1 LSRVVTED
9 TWHRVLERI
18 ALKVNNRSFKTW
30 FAPTRLV
37 NENDGGLTVLV
48 PNDWFAEWLR
58 SNYLGLIE
66 DALKEIERPG
76 ISVDFV
82 PETQDTGRRPPTVAS
97 AGGNGAGSNGNRSAQ
112 TPVSRPK
119 TNGSNGDSSRPW
131 LNPRYTFDTFVVSSC
146 NQFAH
151 AAAMAV
157 AEQPAGAY
165 NPLYIYGGVGLGK
178 THLMQAIGNEVVA
191 RGNGHGMRMRYIS
204 SEQFMNELINSI
216 RFEKTDEFRARYR
229 NVDLLLI
236 DDIQFLAGKERT
248 QEEFFHTFN
257 SLYDSQ
263 KQIVITSDVPP
274 RDIPTLEERLRSRFE
289 WGLMA
294 DMQPPDLETKV
305 AILRKKAEAEGARVP
320 DDVTL
325 FIASSS
331 KSNIRE
337 LEGALI
343 RVIAYASMSGRE
355 VTLDLAKETLRHLLT
370 PEAPKITVEGI
381 QKLVA
386 TYYNLK
392 VSELKSKNN
401 SPQVSF
407 PRQIAMFLCKQVTG
421 CSLPEIGKRF
431 GGKHHSTV
439 IHAINKIEQKRL
451 KEKEFDR
458 LIQNFLNNLK

>member
-1 LSRVVTED
+1 LRRATPN
-9 TWHRVLERI
+9 TWDRVLDKIE
-18 ALKVNNRSFKTW
+18 AKVNSRSFQTW
-30 FAPTRLV
+30 FKPTRLV
-37 NENDGGLTVLV
+37 AEDAASLTVEV
-48 PNDWFAEWLR
+48 PNSWFAEWLR
-58 SNYLGLIE
+58 SNYSALIT
-66 DALKEIERPG
+66 DALREIQRPG
-76 ISVDFV
+76 VAVEFQ
-82 PETQDTGRRPPTVAS
+82 PETLEAPAAEVPAAVTEAEAHVAPTVTANGIPGP
-97 AGGNGAGSNGNRSAQ
+97 AGNG
-112 TPVSRPK
+112 T
-119 TNGSNGDSSRPW
+119 W

-157 AEQPAGAY
+157 AEQPARAY

-178 THLMQAIGNEVVA
+178 THLMQAIGNHA
-191 RGNGHGMRMRYIS
+191 DGKLNRQRMRYIS

-229 NVDLLLI
+229 DVDLLLI

-257 SLYDSQ
+257 ALYDSQ

-274 RDIPTLEERLRSRFE
+274 RDIPTLEVRLRSRFE

-305 AILRKKAEAEGARVP
+305 AILRKKAEAEGAVVP

-343 RVIAYASMSGRE
+343 RVVAYASMSGRKIG
-355 VTLDLAKETLRHLLT
+355 LDLAKEILRDFLA
-370 PEAPKITVEGI
+370 PESPAVTVEGI
-381 QKLVA
+381 QKQVA
-386 TYYNLK
+386 NYYNLK
-392 VSELKSKNN
+392 VSELKSRNN
-401 SPQVSF
+401 SPQISF
-407 PRQIAMFLCKQVTG
+407 PRQIAMYLCKQMTA

-439 IHAINKIEQKRL
+439 IHAVNKIEHKRMR
-451 KEKEFDR
+451 EKEFDQ
-458 LIQNFLNNLK
+458 LMQSLLQSLK

>member
-1 LSRVVTED
+1 LRRATPN
-9 TWHRVLERI
+9 TWDRVLDKIE
-18 ALKVNNRSFKTW
+18 AKVNSRSFKTW
-30 FAPTRLV
+30 FKPTRLV
-37 NENDGGLTVLV
+37 GEDAASLTVQV
-48 PNDWFAEWLR
+48 PNSWFAEWLR
-58 SNYLGLIE
+58 SNYAALIT
-66 DALKEIERPG
+66 DALREIQRPG
-76 ISVDFV
+76 VAVEFQ
-82 PETQDTGRRPPTVAS
+82 PETLETPPMSPAVAAAAPAEVSVEPRPADGPGGRPGT
-97 AGGNGAGSNGNRSAQ
+97 
-112 TPVSRPK
+112 
-119 TNGSNGDSSRPW
+119 W

-157 AEQPAGAY
+157 AEQPARAY

-178 THLMQAIGNEVVA
+178 THLMQAIGNHA
-191 RGNGHGMRMRYIS
+191 PAKLDRQRFRYIS

-216 RFEKTDEFRARYR
+216 RYEKTDEFRDRYR

-257 SLYDSQ
+257 ALYDSQ

-274 RDIPTLEERLRSRFE
+274 RDIPTLEVRLRSRFE

-305 AILRKKAEAEGARVP
+305 AILRKKAEAEGTVVP

-337 LEGALI
+337 LEGAMI
-343 RVIAYASMSGRE
+343 RVIAYASMSGRDI
-355 VTLDLAKETLRHLLT
+355 TLDLAKEILRDFLA
-370 PEAPKITVEGI
+370 PEAPAVTVEGI
-381 QKLVA
+381 QKHIA
-386 TYYNLK
+386 NYYNLK
-392 VSELKSKNN
+392 VSELKSRNN
-401 SPQVSF
+401 SPQISF
-407 PRQIAMFLCKQVTG
+407 PRQVAMYICKQMTA

-439 IHAINKIEQKRL
+439 IHAVNKIEHKRMR
-451 KEKEFDR
+451 EKEFDQLMQSLLQSLR
-458 LIQNFLNNLK
+458 